1 VPSLH
6 NFPSSQVLI
15 SIHADFFIA
24 LNNFKDISENADYA
38 DLIGITAEEVK
49 NNESILQYLKFI
61 AQKYKKETQ
70 KEIAT
75 DDIMN
80 QLLNYYDGYQFSLS
94 KKKKVLNPFSFMSY
108 LSDSII
114 EDSPVAICGELC
126 MKKYWLRTGSPSHLI
141 YNLDKEPIKSFLQI
155 LKGDIILDEDLISD
169 SCVPSEYF
177 NNFFLR
183 LYQAGYLTIDHLD
196 VISSTKSEYHMRI
209 PNTEVR
215 SALEDR
221 FKKIWESMRLT
232 SIAKCIMRK
241 EFEEAFSVLENFFKS
256 ADVSTTDPEFVYHSL
271 LYSWM
276 RSMQEEKNQCLGEYN
291 FTKRNTGEEKGG
303 VPHITWIYKDN
314 DGCCWVNLIELRLKK
329 SKQIGETPITRN
341 YIGLAKADPTT
352 QFKIDMLQPSKVF
365 YRTLYIVCGEGA
377 VQDIVVHEATSDKG
391 MPEEV
396 YRKQKNPSNPNY

>member
-1 VPSLH
+1 MFIYVDL
-6 NFPSSQVLI
+6 LI
-15 SIHADFFIA
+15 AP
-24 LNNFKDISENADYA
+24 NNFLDISENSDFA

-49 NNESILQYLKFI
+49 SNNSILQYLKFI
-61 AQKYKKETQ
+61 AQRFKKETQ
-70 KEIAT
+70 KEVTT
-75 DDIMN
+75 DDILN
-80 QLLNYYDGYQFSLS
+80 QLLSIYDGYQFSPLRS
-94 KKKKVLNPFSFMSY
+94 KKVLNPFSFMSY
-108 LSDSII
+108 LNDSTR
-114 EDSPVAICGELC
+114 EDSPIASCGELC
-126 MKKYWLRTGSPSHLI
+126 MNQYWISTGSPSHI
-141 YNLDKEPIKSFLQI
+141 VYNLDKEPIKSLLQI
-155 LKGDIILDEDLISD
+155 LKENVTLDKNLVFN
-169 SCVPSEYF
+169 SCAPSEYF
-177 NNFFLR
+177 DHFFLR
-183 LYQAGYLTIDHLD
+183 LYQAGYLTIDHLNT
-196 VISSTKSEYHMRI
+196 ISSTRSEYHLRI
-209 PNTEVR
+209 PNSEVR

-232 SIAKCIMRK
+232 GIAKCIMRK
-241 EFEEAFSVLENFFKS
+241 EFEEAFSVLENFFKN
-256 ADVSTTDPEFVYHSL
+256 ADISNTDTEFVYHSL

-303 VPHITWIYKDN
+303 VPDITWIYKDN

-329 SKQIGETPITRN
+329 SKKIGETPITRN

-352 QFKIDMLQPSKVF
+352 QFKINMLQPSKVF